1 MGTIMTQ
8 RTIEPTQS
16 DIDTAPEGSAVGE
29 ARESTSTRTQAP
41 KQLTDPPYLPGY
53 YLG

>member
-1 MGTIMTQ
+1 MTQ
-8 RTIEPTQS
+8 RTIEPTQP
-16 DIDTAPEGSAVGE
+16 DTDSTREGSAVGE
-29 ARESTSTRTQAP
+29 ARESSPTRTQPP